1 MEKYDPEL
9 TKPEYPKSV
18 LNPEVTKVDG
28 AIVAELIAARQMLR
42 QQNERVRNLEEALEE
57 TVTSLAAAKSRVA
70 EQAYFEAHL
79 ASTEETANVQQQA
92 ILQLKHQLSQKHHQ
106 LSQKDMA
113 FNQLLQ
119 ARKSAEQRDQDHL
132 EAEIAKQRQTQ
143 ALLQQACQELEQD
156 RELQQDR
163 MQQLEQQAAQMQEE
177 ILKQAQQSRE
187 YQTAIQHLKDYHLHL
202 QAQITE
208 LYQTIERSGIEL
220 PADVQEIL
228 ANLQDPI
235 GSVQRG
241 IRPYQ
246 DLSVDLP
253 GFLKRWQRRE
263 DGA

>member
-1 MEKYDPEL
+1 MTQSD
-9 TKPEYPKSV
+9 

-28 AIVAELIAARQMLR
+28 AIVAELIAARQLLR
-42 QQNERVRNLEEALEE
+42 QQTDRIRNLEEALEE
-57 TVTSLAAAKSRVA
+57 TVASLEVAKSRVA
-70 EQAYFEAHL
+70 EQEYFEAHL

-92 ILQLKHQLSQKHHQ
+92 ILQLKQQLSQKSYQ

-119 ARKSAEQRDQDHL
+119 ARKSAEQRDQAYI
-132 EAEIAKQRQTQ
+132 ETEIAKQRQTQ

-156 RELQQDR
+156 VETKQARIQA
-163 MQQLEQQAAQMQEE
+163 LEQQTAQMQEE

-208 LYQTIERSGIEL
+208 LYQAIAHHGLDL
-220 PADVQEIL
+220 PSDVADIL
-228 ANLQDPI
+228 ATIQDPI
-235 GSVQRG
+235 GSQQRG
-241 IRPYQ
+241 IQPYQ

-263 DGA
+263 DI